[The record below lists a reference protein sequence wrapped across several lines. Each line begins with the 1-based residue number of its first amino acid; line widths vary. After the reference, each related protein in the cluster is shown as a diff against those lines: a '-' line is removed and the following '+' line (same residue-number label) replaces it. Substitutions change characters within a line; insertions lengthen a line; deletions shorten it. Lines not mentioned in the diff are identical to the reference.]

1 MEAWSVFRVVLLSL
15 LATGCAF
22 TPISPECRAKWPIS
36 PIGMSHHVAAARELE
51 VLDAELE
58 CERERRERLCRPPRV
73 VIEPGAS
80 LQAIARAEQL
90 VDELVRQCE
99 EQRKGKR

>member
-1 MEAWSVFRVVLLSL
+1 MFRIILLSL
-15 LATGCAF
+15 LLAGCAF
-22 TPISPECRAKWPIS
+22 TRISPECRAQWPIS
-36 PIGMSHHVAAARELE
+36 PIGTSHHVAAARELE
-51 VLDAELE
+51 VLDAELQ
-58 CERERRERLCRPPRV
+58 CERERKAKLCRPPRV

-99 EQRKGKR
+99 KERSRRP